1 MKVNSRFRSMGRH
14 RKTLGPEIEA
24 EIATRTTRGESAK
37 DIHTAIRGAL
47 SLAAIKLRQRELR
60 GKAVPYK
67 RAPDGSLYTQGD
79 TQGVNEE
86 LSEAHTPDELNFF
99 VDRLKRA
106 LAQAETDGNLGAIA
120 SISGRVTALMA
131 LKHRTA
137 PLPKEDPNDRLDF
150 VELALSGEAKLL
162 KLLNELPTPE

>member
-1 MKVNSRFRSMGRH
+1 MGRH

-60 GKAVPYK
+60 GKAVTYK
-67 RAPDGSLYTQGD
+67 RAPDGSLYTR
-79 TQGVNEE
+79 GVNEE
-86 LSEAHTPDELNFF
+86 LSDANTPDELNFF

-137 PLPKEDPNDRLDF
+137 PLPQEDPNDRLDF
-150 VELALSGEAKLL
+150 AELALSGEAKLL

>member
-1 MKVNSRFRSMGRH
+1 MGRH

-24 EIATRTTRGESAK
+24 EIATRTTRGETAK
-37 DIHTAIRGAL
+37 DIHAAIRGAL

-60 GKAVPYK
+60 GKSVPYK
-67 RAPDGSLYTQGD
+67 LAPDGALFTPC
-79 TQGVNEE
+79 VNEE
-86 LSEAHTPDELNFF
+86 LSDSHTPDELNFF

>member
-1 MKVNSRFRSMGRH
+1 MGRH

-37 DIHTAIRGAL
+37 DIHAAIRGAL

-60 GKAVPYK
+60 GKEVPYK
-67 RAPDGSLYTQGD
+67 RAPDGSLYTQG
-79 TQGVNEE
+79 VNEE
-86 LSEAHTPDELNFF
+86 LSDTHTPDELNFF
-99 VDRLKRA
+99 IDRLKRA

-137 PLPKEDPNDRLDF
+137 PLPQEDPNERLDF

-162 KLLNELPTPE
+162 KLLNELPPPE

>member
-1 MKVNSRFRSMGRH
+1 MGRH

-37 DIHTAIRGAL
+37 DIHAAIRGAL
-47 SLAAIKLRQRELR
+47 SLAAIKLRQRALR
-60 GKAVPYK
+60 GKEVPYK
-67 RAPDGSLYTQGD
+67 RAPDGSLYTQG
-79 TQGVNEE
+79 VNEE
-86 LSEAHTPDELNFF
+86 LSDTHTPDELNFF

-137 PLPKEDPNDRLDF
+137 PLPKDDPNDRLDF

>member
-1 MKVNSRFRSMGRH
+1 MKVHSRFRSMGRH

-37 DIHTAIRGAL
+37 DIHAAIRGAL

-60 GKAVPYK
+60 GKEVPYK
-67 RAPDGSLYTQGD
+67 RAPDGSLYTQG
-79 TQGVNEE
+79 VNEE
-86 LSEAHTPDELNFF
+86 LSDTHTPDELNFF

-137 PLPKEDPNDRLDF
+137 PLPKDDPNDRLDF

>member
-1 MKVNSRFRSMGRH
+1 MGRH
-14 RKTLGPEIEA
+14 RKTLGPEVEA

-37 DIHTAIRGAL
+37 DIHAAIRGAL

-60 GKAVPYK
+60 GKEVPYK
-67 RAPDGSLYTQGD
+67 RAPDGALY

-86 LSEAHTPDELNFF
+86 LSDAHTPDELNFF

-150 VELALSGEAKLL
+150 VELALAGEAKLL
-162 KLLNELPTPE
+162 KLLNELPPPE

>member
-67 RAPDGSLYTQGD
+67 RAPDGSLYTQGA
-79 TQGVNEE
+79 NEE
-86 LSEAHTPDELNFF
+86 LSDSHTPDELNFF

-150 VELALSGEAKLL
+150 AELALSGEAKLL
-162 KLLNELPTPE
+162 KLLNELPTQE

>member
-1 MKVNSRFRSMGRH
+1 MGRH

-60 GKAVPYK
+60 GKEVPYK
-67 RAPDGSLYTQGD
+67 RAPDGSLYTQ
-79 TQGVNEE
+79 VANEE
-86 LSEAHTPDELNFF
+86 LSDSHTPDELNFF

-137 PLPKEDPNDRLDF
+137 PLPQEDPNERLDF

-162 KLLNELPTPE
+162 KLLNDLPE